1 MTDCALVK
9 DELKVLLSLTDEE
22 ISNYD
27 SLILCAVNWVN
38 SLIKQEQS
46 ENDVLI
52 VHLCAAKAYYQI
64 SLMQNDGVSSF
75 SAGEVSF
82 SMGNNSL
89 TSAERL
95 LEDALTSCGD
105 LIVNSSFA
113 FKAV

>member
-9 DELKVLLSLTDEE
+9 DELKALLNLKDEE
-22 ISNYD
+22 IGNYD
-27 SLILCAVNWVN
+27 SLIFCAVSWVN
-38 SLIKQEQS
+38 SLIRQEQS

-82 SMGNNSL
+82 SVSNNSL
-89 TSAERL
+89 NCAEKL
-95 LEDALTSCGD
+95 LEDALLSCGD
-105 LIVNSSFA
+105 LIVNSSFS